1 MTSELINIEKEINFS
16 QAKERLDDIL
26 VDTSLI
32 YSSYFSDL
40 SGNNVY
46 LKPENLQMTGSFKIR
61 GAFNKVSKLTEEEKA
76 KGIITASAGN
86 HAQGVAYAAK
96 ALGVNATI
104 LMPETTPLIKVQST
118 KNFNPDANVIL
129 HGDCYDD
136 AYEEALRLKELHG
149 YTFVHPF
156 NDADVIEGQGT
167 IALEILEQ
175 CKDADY
181 ILVPIGGGG
190 LVSGVAMAAKQ
201 IKPSIKIIGVE
212 PQEASCM
219 KDSLKEDKIV
229 TLDTV
234 NTIADGTAVKTPGDL
249 NFLVSKEYVDEVIT
263 VTDFEVMSVF
273 TDLIQ
278 RHKIISENSGSLS
291 VAASL
296 KLKAEGKNVV
306 SLISGGN
313 IDILAI
319 SSLIDKGLV
328 LNGRLFSFT
337 VEVPHKPGQLEKV
350 SSLLAKTGGNII
362 SIRHSAKNCENI
374 FTNINL
380 EVTVETNGREHIKQ
394 IRDLFTE
401 NNYNIKG
408 IVLNN

>member
-32 YSSYFSDL
+32 YSSYFSEL

-136 AYEEALRLKELHG
+136 AYEEALRLKNLHG

-156 NDADVIEGQGT
+156 DDADVIEGQGT

-181 ILVPIGGGG
+181 ILVPETTCGLGAGLTPEQYENKLRVIKKGISVNNPDPKDPIDVISKIGGFDIAGM
-190 LVSGVAMAAKQ
+190 VGVYLSAAKNRRPVV
-201 IKPSIKIIGVE
+201 I
-212 PQEASCM
+212 
-219 KDSLKEDKIV
+219 
-229 TLDTV
+229 
-234 NTIADGTAVKTPGDL
+234 DGFISSAAALCAVKL
-249 NFLVSKEYVDEVIT
+249 NEHVKDYLIPSHLSKEPAAEYMLEELGLEAMVNMKMRLGEG
-263 VTDFEVMSVF
+263 
-273 TDLIQ
+273 
-278 RHKIISENSGSLS
+278 SGCP
-291 VAASL
+291 
-296 KLKAEGKNVV
+296 
-306 SLISGGN
+306 
-313 IDILAI
+313 LAFQ
-319 SSLIDKGLV
+319 LIDTA
-328 LNGRLFSFT
+328 LF
-337 VEVPHKPGQLEKV
+337 VEENMGTFKELKID
-350 SSLLAKTGGNII
+350 SSILLDM
-362 SIRHSAKNCENI
+362 
-374 FTNINL
+374 
-380 EVTVETNGREHIKQ
+380 RE
-394 IRDLFTE
+394 E
-401 NNYNIKG
+401 E
-408 IVLNN
+408 